1 MDIEKRKV
9 SASSLCTHTFIMY
22 NKPPPRRNFGAPDSA
37 TIPTGPVALD
47 APQGTPIE
55 RKRHRVALLDEPV
68 SRTMYQMIIAQLYHD
83 GFTDAADT
91 VAWSTGCA
99 VAGIEQ
105 RGPKLERVVANGLAV
120 EATHATDLRSFKTT
134 EVVEKYLSRALLR
147 IPTHMNATQLK
158 SHLAVG
164 KMKERFVSSSLG
176 GVIRSCA
183 FSPTGTMVLIGG
195 SNKVGARL
203 YCLETILGASNSSD
217 LRTSNTLHTIA
228 EAATSGATGTNNSS
242 VAQGT
247 SGAINASAATLLGE
261 ARLFSKHRLSVE
273 TARFHPTEPLAVT
286 GGREGDVFVW
296 SYREPTGVD
305 EPTSILQDTYPVRAL
320 DVSPVGGEYVLIGT
334 DHSAVRL
341 AHVESGKAMVPGN
354 GSSGDSSAN
363 AASAHTAAIS
373 DVAFRGDGRMFAT
386 ASFDGSIG
394 IHDLVSGKTVLQLP
408 KVHGSVPVTSVVYSR
423 TGNILLSYGMD
434 AVARIWDLRRLQEKP
449 SSTGANSYSA
459 LVSTTSAASRM
470 TPYGLPGDDA
480 QPSYPSFDVA
490 TQSFGIPSKCEHRIK
505 ARFNSH
511 ESLIVAQDSSLCAVQ
526 SYDAYSG
533 EVVYSCAV
541 AQHAQRA
548 FAMSP
553 YEPILV
559 SGGDDCRLRLWS
571 VSTLA

>member
-1 MDIEKRKV
+1 
-9 SASSLCTHTFIMY
+9 MY
-22 NKPPPRRNFGAPDSA
+22 SRPPPRRNFDAQDSA
-37 TIPTGPVALD
+37 ASSALSAAPS
-47 APQGTPIE
+47 APQGIPTD

-68 SRTMYQMIIAQLYHD
+68 SRTMYQLMIAQLYHD
-83 GFTDAADT
+83 GFTDAADA
-91 VAWSTGCA
+91 VAWSTGCT
-99 VAGIEQ
+99 VVDIER
-105 RGPKLERVVANGLAV
+105 RGPKLERLVANGLSV
-120 EATHATDLRSFKTT
+120 EATHATDLRQFKTT

-164 KMKERFVSSSLG
+164 NMKERFVSSSLG
-176 GVIRSCA
+176 GVIRSCT
-183 FSPTGTMVLIGG
+183 FSPTGSMVLIGG

-203 YCLETILGASNSSD
+203 YCLETILGASNASD

-228 EAATSGATGTNNSS
+228 EGTGASGTSS
-242 VAQGT
+242 QGP

-286 GGREGDVFVW
+286 GGREGDVYVW

-305 EPTSILQDTYPVRAL
+305 EPTSILQDTFPIRSL
-320 DVSPVGGEYVLIGT
+320 DISPVGGDYALIGT

-341 AHVESGKAMVPGN
+341 ANIETGKAMIPAGLPSD
-354 GSSGDSSAN
+354 GTQPTAG
-363 AASAHTAAIS
+363 SAHTAAIS
-373 DVAFRGDGRMFAT
+373 EVAFRGDGRMFAT

-394 IHDLVSGKTVLQLP
+394 IHDLVSGKTVLQLS
-408 KVHGSVPVTSVVYSR
+408 KAHGSVPVTSVVYSR

-434 AVARIWDLRRLQEKP
+434 AVARLWDLRRLQERRT
-449 SSTGANSYSA
+449 SSGVSYGSSSVVA
-459 LVSTTSAASRM
+459 TSRTSPYGGEEHSTSA
-470 TPYGLPGDDA
+470 PL
-480 QPSYPSFDVA
+480 PSYDVA
-490 TQSFGIPSKCEHRIK
+490 VQSFGIPSKCEHRIK

-526 SYDAYSG
+526 SFDVYSG

-548 FAMSP
+548 FALSP
-553 YEPILV
+553 YDPMLV
-559 SGGDDCRLRLWS
+559 SGGDDCRLRLWT